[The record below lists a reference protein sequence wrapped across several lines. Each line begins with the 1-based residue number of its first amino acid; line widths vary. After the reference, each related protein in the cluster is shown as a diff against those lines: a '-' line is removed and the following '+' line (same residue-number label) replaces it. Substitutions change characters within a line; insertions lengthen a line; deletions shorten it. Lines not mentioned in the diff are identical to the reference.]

1 LTELEEMRLNA
12 YNSSRLYKERI
23 KAYYDK
29 KLLKREFRTGQM
41 VLLFNSRLRLFLG
54 KLKSRWSGPF
64 VVKQV
69 TTHGAVEI
77 EDPKSKRS
85 SLVNGQRLKHYVG
98 GDFER
103 LVSLITLSN

>member
-1 LTELEEMRLNA
+1 M
-12 YNSSRLYKERI
+12 
-23 KAYYDK
+23 
-29 KLLKREFRTGQM
+29 
-41 VLLFNSRLRLFLG
+41 
-54 KLKSRWSGPF
+54 
-64 VVKQV
+64 VKQV